1 MKISDNNIENIYN
14 ININIQGDFHLDIN
28 QDIVQVI
35 VALLNQDETS
45 IGGQTVRA
53 QLVSLAKSIASS
65 TKENS
70 QSGQDMNIDIPLEKH
85 FNVASLQEKIQEAL
99 QQTPTTLWK
108 AATVH
113 YSVVKRSKDWRRQ

>member
-99 QQTPTTLWK
+99 QQTPTTL
-108 AATVH
+108 
-113 YSVVKRSKDWRRQ
+113 